1 MNINDKQTGE
11 VIGKVITNH
20 SMSFDEAMEMAGFE
34 YIEGENESGWSKD
47 GGKTLYDEST
57 AEMDYEAE

>member
-1 MNINDKQTGE
+1 MNIVDTATNE

-20 SMSFDEAMEMAGFE
+20 SMSFGEAMEMAGFE

-57 AEMDYEAE
+57 AAMDYEAE

>member
-11 VIGKVITNH
+11 VIGKVITNQ
-20 SMSFDEAMEMAGFE
+20 SMTFDQAMEMAGFE
-34 YIEGENESGWSKD
+34 YIEGDNESGWSKD
-47 GGKTLYDEST
+47 GGKTLYAEST